1 MPYQFP
7 PDVEELIKLQMQS
20 GGYGSE
26 DDLLRD
32 ALQALEERRHAVLDE
47 DAEVIAGIERGLA
60 DMNAGR
66 SRPLDEFDAQFR
78 KTHGIPCDG

>member
-7 PDVEELIKLQMQS
+7 PDVEELVKLQMQN

-32 ALQALEERRHAVLDE
+32 ALKALDERQHAVVDE
-47 DAEVIAGIERGLA
+47 DAEVVAGIERGLA
-60 DMNAGR
+60 DMKAGR
-66 SRPLDEFDAQFR
+66 SRPLDEFDAEFR
-78 KTHGIPCDG
+78 KAHGIPCDG